1 MKNTLS
7 PFFNPVQLIKA
18 FIYHKRSPKY
28 NKAEN
33 DLELKLYSEIL
44 DNDMLHYGYFDDIE
58 RLPEYISIGQLENA
72 QRRYAEIIVEQIN
85 DKNSPVLDVGCG
97 MGGLSNYLLKNGF
110 NVESLTPDIN
120 QRQYIQRVY
129 NDLHC
134 YYCKFEELKT
144 EKKFGTIIN
153 SESLQYISIDE
164 AFKKVENIILP
175 HGRWIITDCFRTNE
189 ESCNGSGHVLI
200 RFLGKIK
207 EHGWTICYQRDI
219 TMHILPMLKLI
230 YMYVDR
236 FLIPLS
242 HYAEEKLKYK
252 KAWLY
257 YLTGNLRKA
266 ISEKSRKE
274 ICAINPEVFLAEKK
288 YMIFVLQKKQ

>member
-7 PFFNPVQLIKA
+7 PFFNPFQLIGA
-18 FIYHKRSPKY
+18 YIYHKKSPKY
-28 NKAEN
+28 NKATN

-44 DNDMLHYGYFDDIE
+44 HNGMLHYGYFDDIE
-58 RLPEYISIGQLENA
+58 IAPEYISIAQLENA
-72 QRRYAEIIVEQIN
+72 QKRYAEIIAEQII

-97 MGGLSNYLLKNGF
+97 MGGLSNYLLKKGF
-110 NVESLTPDIN
+110 DVEALTPDNN
-120 QRQYIQRVY
+120 QMQYIQRVY
-129 NDLHC
+129 KDLLCH
-134 YYCKFEELKT
+134 YCKFEELKT
-144 EKKFGTIIN
+144 DRKFGTVIN

-164 AFKKVENIILP
+164 ACTKVESIIFP
-175 HGRWIITDCFRTNE
+175 YSRWIITDCFRMNE

-200 RFLGKIK
+200 RFLSKIK
-207 EHGWTICYQRDI
+207 EHGWIICYQRDI

-242 HYAEEKLKYK
+242 HYADEKLKYK

-257 YLTGNLRKA
+257 YLTENLRES
-266 ISEKSRKE
+266 ISEKS
-274 ICAINPEVFLAEKK
+274 KK
-288 YMIFVLQKKQ
+288 KNVVLSCF